1 MTGATPQHRRWI
13 VLGGLFLVYMASNG
27 VTLHTLPLLYPELM
41 DSFGWQASEVTLP
54 ATVFF
59 VIGAVTSPPAGW
71 LLDRYSSRAI
81 IGFGSTL
88 LTLGLLAYSATSS
101 LWQLVAVYALLG
113 LALSL
118 CGLVSNMVMLTGW
131 FDSGRGRATGI
142 LLMASSLGGAL
153 FPLAV
158 GSGIEQLGWRQTVLL
173 TGVGVGSMMLGSVWL
188 LLRDGRRLMPDS
200 PSPGPSSDRE
210 QRVIPLILT
219 RRFAAIVFATGSLW
233 FIIIALTQHQ
243 SIHLARDV
251 GLARS
256 SLPSVFSLFFGCSM
270 VGKFCF
276 GLLSDRFDL
285 HRVMA
290 SAILMLAIA
299 LLALSQ
305 MTASATALLYGYAVL
320 AGLGFSGAFTCIQI
334 LIAAHYSGPLYGR
347 ILATIVLIDTLCGA
361 LGTQTIARVREWQGD
376 YSSAFIGMAMLAA
389 LSAIVVLSLTRVTAG
404 SESLAHATD
413 VQS

>member
-305 MTASATALLYGYAVL
+305 MTASATALLYGYATL

-376 YSSAFIGMAMLAA
+376 YTSAFIGMAALAA
-389 LSAIVVLSLTRVTAG
+389 LSALLVLSLSR
-404 SESLAHATD
+404 LPAHPAAPAEAANAD
-413 VQS
+413 

>member
-1 MTGATPQHRRWI
+1 
-13 VLGGLFLVYMASNG
+13 
-27 VTLHTLPLLYPELM
+27 
-41 DSFGWQASEVTLP
+41 
-54 ATVFF
+54 
-59 VIGAVTSPPAGW
+59 

-81 IGFGSTL
+81 IAIGSTL
-88 LTLGLLAYSATSS
+88 LTLGLLAYSATNS

-158 GSGIEQLGWRQTVLL
+158 GTGIEQLGWRQTVLL
-173 TGVGVGSMMLGSVWL
+173 TGVGVGSVMLGSVWL
-188 LLRDGRRLMPDS
+188 LLRDGRRVMPAS
-200 PSPGPSSDRE
+200 APPEPSSGLGE
-210 QRVIPLILT
+210 RVIPLLLT

-256 SLPSVFSLFFGCSM
+256 SLPSVFSLFFGCSV

-290 SAILMLAIA
+290 TAILMLAIA
-299 LLALSQ
+299 LIALSQ
-305 MTASATALLYGYAVL
+305 MTPDATTLLYGYAVL

-334 LIAAHYSGPLYGR
+334 LIAAQYSGALYGR

-361 LGTQTIARVREWQGD
+361 LGTQTIARIREWQGD
-376 YSSAFIGMAMLAA
+376 YTFAFIGMAVLAT
-389 LSAIVVLSLTRVTAG
+389 LSALMVLNLTRVTAR
-404 SESLAHATD
+404 SDAPAQAAD
-413 VQS
+413 VHS